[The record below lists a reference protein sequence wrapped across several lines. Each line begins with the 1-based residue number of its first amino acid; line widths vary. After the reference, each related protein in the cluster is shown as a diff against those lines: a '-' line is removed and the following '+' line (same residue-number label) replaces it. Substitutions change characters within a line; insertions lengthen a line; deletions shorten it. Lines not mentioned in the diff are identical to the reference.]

1 MTEKRVPYQKLCDQV
16 AQALIQ
22 AQVPAE
28 LAGQEALIM
37 AEADLLGVPSHGVR
51 MLPPLLKAIRDGRI
65 KANPD
70 IRILRSHGAT
80 CVLDT
85 DNGPGRSASAKAM
98 EFAMQRA
105 REFGIG
111 ACLARR
117 TTHWGRAHA
126 YAWRAAREGLIGFC
140 TTNAIPTMAGW
151 NAKRKII
158 GNNPLAFGIPR
169 KDQNEPL
176 VLDMA
181 MSQAAVGKVNTW
193 QREGRGIPD
202 GWGID
207 ANGNP
212 SNNAQE
218 ILKGAVLPFGGHKGA
233 GLALVMELITA
244 ALGGGSF
251 GNEIS
256 ADDPSGLD
264 PDACKLFI
272 ALNPEVFCG
281 LDTLTRRAEEY
292 FSYLAEQTEPGDV
305 FVWPGQ
311 RGWQERNRNL
321 SEGVPLHVDII
332 AQLEAE
338 GVLFGSV

>member
-1 MTEKRVPYQKLCDQV
+1 MNEKRIPFPKLCAGV
-16 AQALIQ
+16 SQALTD
-22 AQVPAE
+22 AGVPGAIAE
-28 LAGQEALIM
+28 QEARIM
-37 AEADLLGVPSHGVR
+37 VEADLLGVPSHGIR
-51 MLPPLLKAIRDGRI
+51 MLPPLVKAIQDGRI
-65 KANPD
+65 NARPD
-70 IRILRSHGAT
+70 LRLIHNHAAT
-80 CVLDT
+80 CVLDA

-98 EFAMQRA
+98 ELAMERA

-151 NAKRKII
+151 SARRKII

-169 KDQNEPL
+169 INQDEPL
-176 VLDMA
+176 VLDIA

-193 QREGRGIPD
+193 QREHRTIPD

-207 ANGNP
+207 AQGNATNDP
-212 SNNAQE
+212 QA
-218 ILKGAVLPFGGHKGA
+218 ILNGAVLPFGGHKGA
-233 GLALVMELITA
+233 GLALVMELLTA

-256 ADDPSGLD
+256 TADPSGLD

-272 ALNPEVFCG
+272 ALDPGAFCG
-281 LDTLTRRAEEY
+281 LDTLTQRAEEF
-292 FSYLAEQTEPGDV
+292 FSYLSVQADPENV

-311 RGWQERNRNL
+311 RGWSERKRNL
-321 SEGVPLHVDII
+321 AEGVPLHAEIL
-332 AQLEAE
+332 AQLEQH
-338 GVLFGSV
+338 GICLG